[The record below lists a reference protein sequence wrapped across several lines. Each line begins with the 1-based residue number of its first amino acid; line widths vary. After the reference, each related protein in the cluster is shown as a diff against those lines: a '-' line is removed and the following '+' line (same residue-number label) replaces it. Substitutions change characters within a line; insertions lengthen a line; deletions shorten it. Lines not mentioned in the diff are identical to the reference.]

1 MMEAIGIIGLPV
13 QQTGSIKS
21 PTETVPS
28 SRWVC
33 QEPSLPHLTMEPL
46 GFQGHPVQRKLSMES
61 PTKNNN
67 YRPNTCIK

>member
-1 MMEAIGIIGLPV
+1 MMEAIGIIGLLV
-13 QQTGSIKS
+13 QQTDSIKL

-33 QEPSLPHLTMEPL
+33 QELSSPLLTMEPL
-46 GFQGHPVQRKLSMES
+46 GLQGHPVQRKLSMES
-61 PTKNNN
+61 PTKNNH